1 MFDLNSKTTQLY
13 TKRFTKAEWEKLDI
27 PIPELGYDMNLQKIL
42 KSRYKI
48 IIEEKRE
55 DFQTLLEQSIKE
67 NKVLVRN
74 ANKLKSKFLLYAKD
88 HTHLY
93 DFINS
98 IEFENSIVSIPKK
111 NSQ

>member
-27 PIPELGYDMNLQKIL
+27 PIPELGYDMNLHKVL
-42 KSRYKI
+42 KNRYRI
-48 IIEEKRE
+48 IVEEKKE
-55 DFQTLLEQSIKE
+55 DFQALLEKSIKE

-74 ANKLKSKFLLYAKD
+74 GDKLKSKFLLYAKG

-93 DFINS
+93 DFVNS
-98 IEFENSIVSIPKK
+98 IEFKSEISIPK
-111 NSQ
+111 S